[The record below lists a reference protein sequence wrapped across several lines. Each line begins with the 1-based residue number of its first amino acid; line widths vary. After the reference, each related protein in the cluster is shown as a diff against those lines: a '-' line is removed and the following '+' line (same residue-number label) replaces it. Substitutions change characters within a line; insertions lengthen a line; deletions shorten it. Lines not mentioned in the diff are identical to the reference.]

1 MVKRLSYV
9 LTDVLN
15 TGDVDYL
22 TDNNTAVV
30 KEEQLPP
37 VTPSGRRLLSSEV
50 PAANGGMEV
59 CSRVTPLQVHA
70 VMACVLSS
78 TVMWELQAAS
88 QWTEKGER

>member
-22 TDNNTAVV
+22 TDNNTAVI

-50 PAANGGMEV
+50 PAADEAMEV
-59 CSRVTPLQVHA
+59 CSQVTSTG
-70 VMACVLSS
+70 ACHDSMCASLSCN
-78 TVMWELQAAS
+78 V
-88 QWTEKGER
+88 